1 MSLSGNTEKINEL
14 ISKIN
19 ALPEAGSGGGSGGGV
34 ETCSI
39 RLVCTTRDIYGYTYL
54 AYRDGAF
61 VPVST
66 FSSVPA
72 TGVVEG
78 TLDVTLDDVVCNGFI
93 YVQTSIVFGFLV
105 VSITGEATY
114 APISHVSSVKSAL
127 NIYAPATSGSES
139 TVTII
144 DDN

>member
-14 ISKIN
+14 LSKIN
-19 ALPEAGSGGGSGGGV
+19 DLPEAGSGGGAGGGV

-39 RLVCTTRDIYGYTYL
+39 RLVCTTSDIYGYTYL

-66 FSSVPA
+66 FSS
-72 TGVVEG
+72 TMFGVKG
-78 TLDVTLDDVVCNGFI
+78 TLDATLDDVVCNGFI
-93 YVQTSIVFGFLV
+93 YVQTSILLGMLV
-105 VSITGEATY
+105 VSISGEATY
-114 APISHVSSVKSAL
+114 APIAHVSSASGAL

>member
-1 MSLSGNTEKINEL
+1 MSLSGNTEKITEL

-66 FSSVPA
+66 FSSTT
-72 TGVVEG
+72 TGAVKG

-93 YVQTSIVFGFLV
+93 YVQTSILFEMQV

-114 APISHVSSVKSAL
+114 APIIHDSDVCSAL